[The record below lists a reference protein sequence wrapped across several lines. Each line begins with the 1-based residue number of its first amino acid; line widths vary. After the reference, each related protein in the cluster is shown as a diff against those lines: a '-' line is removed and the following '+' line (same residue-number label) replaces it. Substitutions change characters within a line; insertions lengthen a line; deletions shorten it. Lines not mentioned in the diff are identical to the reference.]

1 MFDSVPSGLSFVL
14 LELSLGPLL
23 LQVCLSSLFLVG
35 VLSGRNCGSSC
46 GFLFPRAEL
55 FLFLQ
60 CGNFDFFNISGGV
73 LVTVVDA
80 SIAVAY
86 LWWGSVE

>member
-1 MFDSVPSGLSFVL
+1 MLFDGVPSGLSFVL

-35 VLSGRNCGSSC
+35 VFSGHDCGSSF
-46 GFLFPRAEL
+46 GFLLPRVEL

-60 CGNFDFFNISGGV
+60 CGNFEFLIFFNVSGGF

-86 LWWGSVE
+86 L